1 MKCQFIKPDGQKCQA
16 HAVKGDEFCYF
27 HNPNISN
34 EEKKETQTQGGQARG
49 LRVKEPLEKIPI
61 KKIPDVA
68 LLLVD
73 TINRVRDGTLD
84 IRVANCLGF
93 LSDKLMRALEVSD
106 LEERF
111 DKLEQLVGEKANKY

>member
-1 MKCQFIKPDGQKCQA
+1 
-16 HAVKGDEFCYF
+16 
-27 HNPNISN
+27 
-34 EEKKETQTQGGQARG
+34 
-49 LRVKEPLEKIPI
+49 
-61 KKIPDVA
+61 
-68 LLLVD
+68 VD